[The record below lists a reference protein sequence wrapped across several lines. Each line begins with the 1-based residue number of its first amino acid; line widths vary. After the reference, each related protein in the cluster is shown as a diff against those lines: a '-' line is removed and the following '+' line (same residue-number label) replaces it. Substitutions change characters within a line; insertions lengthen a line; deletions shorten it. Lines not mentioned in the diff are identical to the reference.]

1 MLHSGRAP
9 ELLTKRSL
17 VAVSHA
23 IESAALATAED
34 GPLVVIAL
42 FQRMPY
48 FDRERAVYE
57 RIAATAAATVVG
69 VVGQRPEAL
78 PAGACGVALDETEDL
93 AREWSVVA
101 LTPRFGAALVAHD
114 RAEVEQAT
122 TLESG
127 RLFDGRWGFRRDE
140 ALHEVVRLR
149 DRLADRLPGAVRLA
163 VEETL
168 ARVRDLPATPG
179 EARGE
184 AALRLMFSRAERA
197 ARAHRPGGRDRGTGT
212 ALAESAPLLDE
223 PGMRRW
229 AGADGVT
236 ASGTLPVA
244 LVGVR
249 VDEPAGAPE
258 RFGRRSAA
266 REAQAVIGAVTAP
279 LRPVDRAVRLSDQEY
294 LLILPALTEEQAVAV
309 AGQVH
314 EAVAG
319 LARSYPFVAFAV
331 HAAVTVTSR
340 RPLPVG
346 DVRHA
351 VGWAAREG
359 VPVARLAPESTEVPV
374 GQP

>member
-212 ALAESAPLLDE
+212 ALAEPAPLLDE

-249 VDEPAGAPE
+249 VDEPAGATE

-294 LLILPALTEEQAVAV
+294 LLILPTLTEEQAVAV

-359 VPVARLAPESTEVPV
+359 VPVARLAPESAEVPV